1 MERCSNLDDLLLLA
15 GVNRRDYEKS
25 LLISKYGNNILLK
38 RNLKELNV
46 NQYNPNMLR
55 PWKAN
60 MDLQYVVD
68 PYSCVVY
75 IISYLKK
82 SEQTMSHIL
91 DQVSKEVAQED
102 VRSQLKKIGSA
113 FLTHRE
119 VDAQEAVYRIL
130 SLPLKQSSHKVVFV
144 NTNTKRKPYKAVEA
158 AFSCEWQ

>member
-119 VDAQEAVYRIL
+119 VDA
-130 SLPLKQSSHKVVFV
+130 
-144 NTNTKRKPYKAVEA
+144 
-158 AFSCEWQ
+158 